1 MIVKTS
7 KDLFFYYRKLLMA
20 VLSRN
25 RAVTPER
32 ARVLKE
38 RTGDYIPAKGFVKAG
53 RLSFPHWYLHYS
65 EFGVVL

>member
-25 RAVTPER
+25 RAVTPKR

-38 RTGDYIPAKGFVKAG
+38 RTVDYIPATGFVKGCRA
-53 RLSFPHWYLHYS
+53 SFPHWYLHYS
-65 EFGVVL
+65 EFGGVL